1 MSTLK
6 IPPTNTRGTITHAA
20 KTPRGTSLLRIFLI
34 GLVATDKSIPTKK
47 PNT

>member
-1 MSTLK
+1 MSIVK

-20 KTPRGTSLLRIFLI
+20 KAPRGTSLLRIFLI
-34 GLVATDKSIPTKK
+34 GLVATDKNIPTKN